1 MYRSYVAFLISF
13 NIRLVSNHEINIYLI
28 FLQFYHLCHFG
39 FHPKKFK
46 FSSFFFSLMC
56 FSLDVCMCIT
66 CVPGTWRG
74 QKGLSGPLK
83 LELQVIV
90 GCWDMNLGLLEEQP
104 VPLNSE
110 LPLSGPSLFLKA
122 RSYCLTLVCMELAL
136 QARLVLNCQRSA
148 CFFCF

>member
-1 MYRSYVAFLISF
+1 
-13 NIRLVSNHEINIYLI
+13 
-28 FLQFYHLCHFG
+28 
-39 FHPKKFK
+39 
-46 FSSFFFSLMC
+46 
-56 FSLDVCMCIT
+56 MCIT

-136 QARLVLNCQRSA
+136 
-148 CFFCF
+148 